1 MNNLSLS
8 LSISSFKQTVS
19 EMKSAISSFNSIK
32 EEIKS
37 IPSPEFKLPELTKEQ
52 DEKDSFE
59 SLISEL
65 KNNLEESTVLQ
76 DKVKPV

>member
-19 EMKSAISSFNSIK
+19 EMKNAISSFNSIK

-37 IPSPEFKLPELTKEQ
+37 IKPPEFKTPEINKE
-52 DEKDSFE
+52 
-59 SLISEL
+59 
-65 KNNLEESTVLQ
+65 
-76 DKVKPV
+76 